1 MVGNLPTA
9 VCIGPKFVEPKCN
22 IQSIAQYSTYMY
34 NHIILGEATVFE
46 WNSSTWIWQR
56 GLPSLYASDSCQ
68 HLSLNCFMRLLS
80 IGQVIL
86 ITPWSHSCIIIL
98 LHHLT
103 EENALSPECRSSWF
117 ECKSSLFNIFSSS
130 GLIPLFAQLRFFAHP
145 LIIILDEK

>member
-68 HLSLNCFMRLLS
+68 HLSLNCFMRYSVLGRSFWLHLDHTRASLYCYTIWLKRMLCHQSAEVRDLS
-80 IGQVIL
+80 VKAVYL
-86 ITPWSHSCIIIL
+86 ISFLPQ
-98 LHHLT
+98 
-103 EENALSPECRSSWF
+103 A
-117 ECKSSLFNIFSSS
+117 
-130 GLIPLFAQLRFFAHP
+130 
-145 LIIILDEK
+145 